1 MQSFVLPWISP
12 VLTIDLV
19 AVQSNW
25 RYISSISLASVAG
38 VIKANAYGLGASQV
52 GCALH
57 AAGCREFF
65 VATLDEAL
73 AARRFLPTNALIYV
87 LGGFRFGEE
96 VEFIGAD
103 LIPVLCSSWAVKR
116 WAEQNTKLNL
126 TAQSAVKIN
135 TGMTRFGLDVS
146 EFKSLCSET
155 ALMKAINPVL
165 FMSHLA
171 CADEPLHPLNLSQQR
186 VFAQCTSW
194 VKKILPHARISLAN
208 SSGIFLGSGWH
219 YDLVRPGAALYGIN
233 PQPAHANPM
242 CSVVKL
248 SLPIIQI
255 RTLDEAATLGY
266 AAESSLSKGGRV
278 AVVAG
283 GYADGLHRT
292 LGGQPEGELFGET
305 VKSIGRISMDAT
317 IFDISN
323 VQVPTE
329 QLLGQS
335 IEVIN
340 DHFSLEYLTR
350 KNNLLGYEVL
360 TSLGSRYTRN
370 YLLGT

>member
-1 MQSFVLPWISP
+1 M
-12 VLTIDLV
+12 LTIDLV

-25 RYISSISLASVAG
+25 RHISSISLASVAG

-52 GCALH
+52 GCALY

-73 AARRFLPTNALIYV
+73 AARRFLPADALIYV

-96 VEFIGAD
+96 AEFIDTD

-126 TAQSAVKIN
+126 TARSALKIN

-146 EFKSLCSET
+146 EFKSLCNDT
-155 ALMKAINPVL
+155 ALMKAISPVL

-171 CADEPLHPLNLSQQR
+171 CADEPLHPLNASQQQA
-186 VFAQCTSW
+186 FAQCVSCA
-194 VKKILPHARISLAN
+194 KRILPHARISLAN
-208 SSGIFLGSGWH
+208 SSGIFLGSEWH

-233 PQPAHANPM
+233 PQPEHANPM
-242 CSVVKL
+242 RSVVKL

-255 RTLDEAATLGY
+255 RTLEEEATLGY
-266 AAESSLSKGGRV
+266 AAESSLPKGGRV

-305 VKSIGRISMDAT
+305 VKSIGRISMDAA

-340 DHFSLEYLTR
+340 DHFSLAYLTR

-360 TSLGSRYTRN
+360 TSLGCRYTRN